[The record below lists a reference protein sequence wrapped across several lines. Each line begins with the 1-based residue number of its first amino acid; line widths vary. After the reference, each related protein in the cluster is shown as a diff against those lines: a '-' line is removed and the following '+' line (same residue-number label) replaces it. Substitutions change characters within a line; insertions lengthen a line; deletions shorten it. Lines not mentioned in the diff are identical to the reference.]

1 MQPLG
6 MHGEAASPHAIRAT
20 SGVQSESILS
30 ISRVVSQLDR
40 AESFYRSALG
50 FRRVSARAGRSGDV
64 GGVGRAARPSP
75 RGAHAPRP
83 RRDCPRQFAAAGRAY
98 PADSRSNDLWFQHLA
113 IVVSDMPA
121 EYAALEAHAADGA
134 SAANKDAA
142 PPWCPISR
150 CGPQTLPSS
159 SGGVQAFKFRDP
171 DGHPLELL
179 WLPPGS
185 GRARWQDAACSPRR
199 CPTPTSPFLG
209 IDHSALGVSSTSRS
223 LAFYRALGMRV
234 GASTLNEGPAQ
245 SALDGLDAARVEV
258 NSLRPA
264 SSDGPGIELLEY
276 EPPGRGAPYAVT
288 DMCSDW
294 IVAAASGR
302 PAGSMRLLS
311 DPDGHRLLLVNAT
324 TQ

>member
-1 MQPLG
+1 MQWSASHDACSDHAPMSDGL
-6 MHGEAASPHAIRAT
+6 AATVDR
-20 SGVQSESILS
+20 ILH
-30 ISRVVSQLDR
+30 IGRVVSDARR
-40 AESFYRSALG
+40 AQRFYGALG
-50 FRRVSARAGRSGDV
+50 FIPVTRGPADRQMLCALGAPPTEALEVRMRLGREEIALV
-64 GGVGRAARPSP
+64 E
-75 RGAHAPRP
+75 
-83 RRDCPRQFAAAGRAY
+83 FAAPGRAY
-98 PADSRSNDLWFQHLA
+98 PPDSRSNDLWFQHLA

-121 EYAALEAHAADGA
+121 AYAALEAHAADGA

-179 WLPPGS
+179 WFPPGS
-185 GRARWQDAACSPRR
+185 GRARWQDAACSTETMPD
-199 CPTPTSPFLG
+199 PTSPFLG
-209 IDHSALGVSSTSRS
+209 IDHTALGVSSTSRS